1 MVKVSQQ
8 GFTLIELLIVT
19 AIIGVLGMVALPAYE
34 LYTDSARFIEAKLAS
49 TIYQNA
55 VVVAANAGRF
65 TALTDINE
73 ATRGIPNFQLR
84 DADTH
89 GIHVHDGE
97 IILTWRA
104 DGSALDGL
112 TYTLTA
118 QSATPPIIWTIAG
131 TCKFGGYC

>member
-19 AIIGVLGMVALPAYE
+19 AIIGVLASVAFPAYE
-34 LYTDSARFIEAKLAS
+34 LYSDSARFTEAELAS
-49 TIYQNA
+49 GIYQNA

-73 ATRGIPNFQLR
+73 ATSGIPNFQSR

-89 GIHVHDGE
+89 GIHVHDGA
-97 IILTWRA
+97 IILTWK
-104 DGSALDGL
+104 DDDSTLDGL
-112 TYTLTA
+112 TYILTA
-118 QSATPPIIWTIAG
+118 QSITPPIAWAIGG